1 MESAPIRQNVTEKDL
16 GRTVQRMRNTIL
28 SQRNFKLAALLVL
41 LIAAGIFL
49 STCGGSRANVRKDES
64 ASNTA
69 PAVVDVTTAAAIKR
83 DLPRFFEATGS
94 LAGDEQTDVAPQTA
108 GKVVAVGVDIG
119 SFVKRGAM
127 LVKLDDAELK
137 LRVDQAA
144 TQVEQAKA
152 AVRQAE
158 EKIGLRPGQAFDPNR
173 VADVAA
179 AKVALDLAQK
189 NLVRAEKLI
198 ESGDVSRSFYD
209 EQRARRDQLKE
220 QYEVALAQARQNYA
234 AVEVARTNVANAQ
247 AQLALARKNLSY
259 SIIPAP
265 IDGFVAERTAD
276 LGEYV
281 SPQQKVATI
290 VRTNPL
296 RIRIDIPEQAIP
308 EVKVGQ
314 SVSVTTSAWPDK
326 SFAGRVA
333 RIAPN
338 VSATSRTLTVEAQI
352 ENSSAAL
359 KPGQFATVRI
369 LQERPEPAVLIPSRA
384 IVTEAGVSRVF
395 VIKNGHAEQR
405 LVQTGQTEGDLIE
418 VKSGVAAEEQV
429 ATSNLERL
437 SDGVAVKQ

>member
-1 MESAPIRQNVTEKDL
+1 MQARGNLKLV
-16 GRTVQRMRNTIL
+16 VL
-28 SQRNFKLAALLVL
+28 SLLLV
-41 LIAAGIFL
+41 AAGAFIA
-49 STCGGSRANVRKDES
+49 SCGGSKANVRTEE
-64 ASNTA
+64 AAANTQPVA
-69 PAVVDVTTAAAIKR
+69 IDVTTATAIKR
-83 DLPRFFEATGS
+83 ELPRFFEATGS
-94 LAGDEQTDVAPQTA
+94 LAGDQQTDVAPQTS

-119 SFVKRGAM
+119 SQVRRGQM
-127 LVKLDDAELK
+127 LIRLDDAELK

-144 TQVEQAKA
+144 AQVEQAKA

-173 VADVAA
+173 VAEVAA
-179 AKVALDLAQK
+179 ARVMLELAEK

-220 QYEVALAQARQNYA
+220 QYEVALAQARQNFA
-234 AVEVARTNVANAQ
+234 AVDVARTNVANAQ

-259 SIIPAP
+259 AVIPAP
-265 IDGFVAERTAD
+265 IDGYVSERTAD

-281 SPQQKVATI
+281 SPQQKVVTI

-308 EVKVGQ
+308 EVRVGQ
-314 SVSVTTSAWPDK
+314 SVSITTSAWPDRNF
-326 SFAGRVA
+326 SGRVA

-338 VSATSRTLTVEAQI
+338 VSATSRTLTVEAEI
-352 ENSSAAL
+352 ENSGGAL

-369 LQERPEPAVLIPSRA
+369 LQERAEPAVLVPARA
-384 IVTEAGVSRVF
+384 VATDAGVSRVY
-395 VIKNGHAEQR
+395 VIKDGHAEQR

-418 VKSGVAAEEQV
+418 IRTGLAADEQV
-429 ATSNLERL
+429 ATSNLEQL
-437 SDGVAVKQ
+437 SDGIAVKQ

>member
-1 MESAPIRQNVTEKDL
+1 
-16 GRTVQRMRNTIL
+16 MR
-28 SQRNFKLAALLVL
+28 FKGNLKLVL
-41 LIAAGIFL
+41 LILLLVAVGVFIA
-49 STCGGSRANVRKDES
+49 SCGGSKANVRKEE
-64 ASNTA
+64 TA
-69 PAVVDVTTAAAIKR
+69 ANAQPVVVEVTTAAAIKR

-94 LAGDEQTDVAPQTA
+94 LAGDQQTDVAPQTA

-119 SFVKRGAM
+119 SQVRRGQM
-127 LVKLDDAELK
+127 LVRLDDAELK
-137 LRVDQAA
+137 LRVDQAVA
-144 TQVEQAKA
+144 QVEQAKA

-173 VADVAA
+173 VAEVAA
-179 AKVALDLAQK
+179 ARVTLELAEK

-220 QYEVALAQARQNYA
+220 QYEVALAQARQNFA
-234 AVEVARTNVANAQ
+234 AVDVARTNVANAQ

-259 SIIPAP
+259 AVIPAP
-265 IDGFVAERTAD
+265 IDGYVSERTAD

-281 SPQQKVATI
+281 SPQQKVVTI

-296 RIRIDIPEQAIP
+296 RIRIDIPEQSIP
-308 EVKVGQ
+308 EVRQGQ
-314 SVSVTTSAWPDK
+314 SVSITTSAWPDRNF
-326 SFAGRVA
+326 SGRVA

-338 VSATSRTLTVEAQI
+338 VSATSRTMTVEAEI
-352 ENSSAAL
+352 ENSSGVL

-369 LQERPEPAVLIPSRA
+369 LQERADPAVLVPARA
-384 IVTEAGVSRVF
+384 VVTDAGVSRVY

-418 VKSGVAAEEQV
+418 IRSGIAADDLV
-429 ATSNLERL
+429 ATSNMEQL
-437 SDGVAVKQ
+437 SDGIAVKQ